1 MMQPVANPSP
11 LTQHP
16 SPRPITKGIVP
27 AAGIGSRLYPITRSQ
42 PKEMLPLGRKP
53 TIQWAAEE
61 LIQAGLTS
69 VLFVTGES
77 KRALSDHFDPAAG
90 PFGDNKTPRTCGELF
105 EDRSLR
111 LLYIRQGGA
120 RGLADAILCGDTF
133 AGDEDFVVSLGDVVV
148 LADDPGALV
157 RRLCDTHLRRGAVA
171 TIAVNPVPEA
181 DTVKYGIVS
190 VAGENGATGG
200 LALNDVVE
208 KPPLGQ
214 APSNLA
220 ITGRYVLAPIAF
232 DYIRRLKPGFGGELQ
247 LTDALRAMIHDGLP
261 VYAEPLAA
269 DEHVLDI
276 GDIPGYWRAF
286 LRVALT
292 DETLGEE
299 MRALAAGL
307 LKEKGEG

>member
-1 MMQPVANPSP
+1 MTPTSSSP
-11 LTQHP
+11 NK
-16 SPRPITKGIVP
+16 PRLITKGIVP

-61 LIQAGLTS
+61 LIQAGITS
-69 VLFVTGES
+69 IVFVTGES

-90 PFGDNKTPRTCGELF
+90 PFGDNKTPRACGDLF
-105 EDRSLR
+105 EDRALR

-148 LADDPGALV
+148 LAHDPSALV
-157 RRLCDTHLRRGAVA
+157 RRLCDIHLSRGAAA
-171 TIAVNPVPEA
+171 TIAVNAVPEA

-190 VAGENGATGG
+190 PAADGGEGGG
-200 LALNDVVE
+200 LALNDVIE
-208 KPPLGQ
+208 KPPLGE

-232 DYIRRLKPGFGGELQ
+232 EYIRRLEPGFGGEYQ

-286 LRVALT
+286 LRVALE
-292 DETLGEE
+292 DEVLGAE
-299 MRALAAGL
+299 MRALAARIL
-307 LKEKGEG
+307 AENGEG